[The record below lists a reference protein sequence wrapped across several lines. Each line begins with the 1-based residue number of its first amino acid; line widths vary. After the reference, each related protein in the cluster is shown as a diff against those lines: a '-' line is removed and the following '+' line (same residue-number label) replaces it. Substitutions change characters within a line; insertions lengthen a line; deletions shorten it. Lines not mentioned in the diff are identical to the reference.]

1 MNAVVVAG
9 GGSILAAAAVFTEA
23 NAVTFV
29 VTFIAT
35 GVAAAIA
42 GLIAVWGYRKQQ
54 KEGRRQERAKLYAEA
69 VRAVEDYCEAPY
81 RIRRRDGSAH
91 ARRELTESISEIKSR
106 ISFYAG
112 WLSINAPEK
121 VYTAYQAYVEAAQ
134 NEAGNQMKA
143 MWLGRPTK
151 RDKDVSIGDPL
162 PRKQTDI
169 ERKKVL
175 TAMKECL
182 KK

>member
-1 MNAVVVAG
+1 MT
-9 GGSILAAAAVFTEA
+9 SVFTEA
-23 NAVTFV
+23 NAVTFI

-42 GLIAVWGYRKQQ
+42 GVIAMAGYRKQQ
-54 KEGRRQERAKLYAEA
+54 REGRRQERARLYAEA
-69 VRAVEDYCEAPY
+69 IRTVEDYCEAPY

-106 ISFYAG
+106 ISFYTG
-112 WLSINAPEK
+112 WLSINAPQD
-121 VYTAYQAYVEAAQ
+121 VTDAYAKYVKAAQ
-134 NEAGNQMKA
+134 DEAGNQMKA
-143 MWLGRPTK
+143 TWLSRPTK
-151 RDKDVSIGDPL
+151 RDKDVSIGEPL
-162 PRKQTDI
+162 PRTQTDA

-175 TAMKECL
+175 AAMKASL